1 MLVVIFRLITRGEVS
16 ENLGGICVFLIQ
28 NYSTKEI
35 EKFVNIGTG
44 IDNKINDLANI
55 IQKSV
60 ECAKGIILW
69 DTSKPDG
76 IPRRFLDVSRLKKR
90 GWEPRISLEEGVR
103 MTYEWY
109 ISSLAA

>member
-1 MLVVIFRLITRGEVS
+1 M
-16 ENLGGICVFLIQ
+16 
-28 NYSTKEI
+28 
-35 EKFVNIGTG
+35 NIGTG
-44 IDNKINDLANI
+44 VDNKIKDLTNI

-60 ECAKGIILW
+60 DYKGIIHW

-76 IPRRFLDVSRLKKR
+76 MPRKLLDVSRLKKL

-109 ISSLAA
+109 ISSLSS